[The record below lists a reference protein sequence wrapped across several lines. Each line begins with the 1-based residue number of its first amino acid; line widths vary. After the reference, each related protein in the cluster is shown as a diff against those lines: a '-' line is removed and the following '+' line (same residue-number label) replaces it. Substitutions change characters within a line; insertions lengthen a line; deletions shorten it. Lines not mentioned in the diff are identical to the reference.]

1 MTRYVAMDEFL
12 DALEGF
18 AARGFDVQAVQTYL
32 HETLILSSSLDRYV
46 SYRADRYTRNL
57 VHKTEA
63 FEILVICW
71 EPGQM
76 APVHG
81 HEGELCWARVE
92 RGTLCFIDYRLV
104 SEDPLVLE
112 PTAEP
117 LNAGVGHVDGPAD
130 IHAVENLKDSGER
143 AASLH
148 VYSRPYPECDI
159 YDLKKGERR
168 RVRMVYDTMYG
179 EPT

>member
-1 MTRYVAMDEFL
+1 MKRFVD
-12 DALEGF
+12 DLEGM
-18 AARGFDVQAVQTYL
+18 ALSGFEVNEVHSYL
-32 HETLILSSSLDRYV
+32 AETMIEPASLD
-46 SYRADRYTRNL
+46 SCITYRRDRYTRNL

-63 FEILVICW
+63 LEILVICW
-71 EPGQM
+71 GEGHK

-92 RGTLCFIDYRLV
+92 RGKLRFTNYQLV

-112 PTAEP
+112 SIGDPVDGE
-117 LNAGVGHVDGPAD
+117 AGYLDGPAD
-130 IHAVENLKDSGER
+130 IHAVENPLDFAAK

-159 YDLKKGERR
+159 YDLAQGERR
-168 RVRMVYDTMYG
+168 RVRMVYDTMHG
-179 EPT
+179 ESVP